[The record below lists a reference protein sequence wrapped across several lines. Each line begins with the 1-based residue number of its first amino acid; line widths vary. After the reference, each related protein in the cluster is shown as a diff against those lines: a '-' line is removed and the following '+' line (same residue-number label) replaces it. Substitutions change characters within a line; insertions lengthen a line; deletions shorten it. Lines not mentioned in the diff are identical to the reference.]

1 MNLSELRKTKDITMV
16 KLAAHLGI
24 SQGYYSRLERGQRR
38 INNELMNRIAAV
50 LGEPVTVIEEAARSN
65 AVDSVKLKSWMSNI
79 RINGLPFIRA
89 FHYYV
94 ESKNLEASLN
104 DDIALKKMLK
114 DFIESNIGFS
124 VLAEMSENKA
134 LLQHIREKIG
144 VKDIIEEK
152 VNNDHEQI
160 AGTTK

>member
-1 MNLSELRKTKDITMV
+1 
-16 KLAAHLGI
+16 
-24 SQGYYSRLERGQRR
+24 
-38 INNELMNRIAAV
+38 
-50 LGEPVTVIEEAARSN
+50 
-65 AVDSVKLKSWMSNI
+65 MSNI
-79 RINGLPFIRA
+79 RINGLPFIKA
-89 FHYYV
+89 FRYYV
-94 ESKNLEASLN
+94 ESKDLEASLN

-114 DFIESNIGFS
+114 DFIEANIGYS

-160 AGTTK
+160 AGTTKWKDRVNR